1 MEATRIRLAEGVHLT
16 YLPARKFKTSLLSA
30 QFVTPLR
37 RETAGA
43 NALLAAV
50 LRRGTVSCPDM
61 GALSAKMDN
70 LYDASIDYTVRKKG
84 ENQCV
89 GFVASFIDD
98 RYAPGGE
105 RLLEPAAA
113 LLGELVCDHV
123 VLPQVHSR
131 VKQHGGVAGQV
142 VPALDVS
149 LHALAMDGPEAGDGS
164 QRDAP
169 ALGLLHD
176 GGPQRMFRGLFQ
188 TGGHTE

>member
-16 YLPARKFKTSLLSA
+16 YLPAEKIQNQSA
-30 QFVTPLR
+30 FRTVRHALR

-113 LLGELVCDHV
+113 LLGRADLRPCH
-123 VLPQVHSR
+123 LPR
-131 VKQHGGVAGQV
+131 PICAGV
-142 VPALDVS
+142 
-149 LHALAMDGPEAGDGS
+149 
-164 QRDAP
+164 
-169 ALGLLHD
+169 
-176 GGPQRMFRGLFQ
+176 F
-188 TGGHTE
+188 

>member
-70 LYDASIDYTVRKKG
+70 LYDASIDYTVRKK
-84 ENQCV
+84 
-89 GFVASFIDD
+89 AKTS
-98 RYAPGGE
+98 AWALWP
-105 RLLEPAAA
+105 A
-113 LLGELVCDHV
+113 LLTIGT
-123 VLPQVHSR
+123 LPTANGCWNRRRRCWAS
-131 VKQHGGVAGQV
+131 
-142 VPALDVS
+142 
-149 LHALAMDGPEAGDGS
+149 
-164 QRDAP
+164 
-169 ALGLLHD
+169 
-176 GGPQRMFRGLFQ
+176 
-188 TGGHTE
+188 